1 MWTNTS
7 KARRCL
13 RLENFATF
21 RKRTHARKRFIN
33 TYNTWMP
40 TRFFKTIAQ
49 MLAAVDT
56 RATKTLHALLDSKT
70 WVAGTDPP
78 GDDFIA

>member
-1 MWTNTS
+1 
-7 KARRCL
+7 
-13 RLENFATF
+13 
-21 RKRTHARKRFIN
+21 
-33 TYNTWMP
+33 MP

-56 RATKTLHALLDSKT
+56 RATKNVSFALLDSKT